1 MFFNRKNKVS
11 KQELKRKEI
20 KRLSSP
26 ISYKDKRAYD
36 IEGNRVPY
44 RRKNLF
50 KKEYILE
57 PKKDILSDDE
67 VLRYAKESKLAS
79 KIRLKMGIAKFSD
92 KLRVYA
98 TRIRNMWLFGIIGF
112 FGLAGYGI
120 TYRVFSIFFIAL
132 LLLVFL
138 IYYTFHIFLLKD
150 HTDYKY
156 LNEMNNKEDSG
167 VIEGEFREK
176 EYGEVKDKK
185 RKDSSDGFEIR
196 EKDLENSR
204 TQKFYQNYKSRI
216 NTLSEEYKKKE
227 TTAVDLINKRF
238 KPPQLTNDRFINLV
252 NSTTELFNNQAEAA
266 LNMIDLANEPS
277 LLIED
282 ELREKIQLLKT
293 IIAKMDELNNEL
305 IININNVEIESNN
318 ESLEFISEM
327 EDAIASI
334 KDYKL

>member
-1 MFFNRKNKVS
+1 MFFNRKNKIS

-26 ISYKDKRAYD
+26 ISYKGKKAYD

-44 RRKNLF
+44 RRRKLINR
-50 KKEYILE
+50 EYILE
-57 PKKDILSDDE
+57 PKKNILSDDE
-67 VLRYAKESKLAS
+67 VLKYAKESKLAS
-79 KIRLKMGIAKFSD
+79 KIRLKRGIAKFND

-98 TRIRNMWLFGIIGF
+98 TRIRNMWIFGIIGF
-112 FGLAGYGI
+112 LGLATYGI
-120 TYRVFSIFFIAL
+120 TYRVFSIFLIAL
-132 LLLVFL
+132 LLMVFL
-138 IYYTFHIFLLKD
+138 IYYTLHIFLLKD

-176 EYGEVKDKK
+176 EYGEVK
-185 RKDSSDGFEIR
+185 KDSSDDYKINQ
-196 EKDLENSR
+196 KDLEKSR

-238 KPPQLTNDRFINLV
+238 KPPQLTNDRFMNLV

-293 IIAKMDELNNEL
+293 IITKMDELNNEL

-318 ESLEFISEM
+318 ESLEFINEM
-327 EDAIASI
+327 EEVISSI
-334 KDYKL
+334 KNYKL